1 DDIPELPVERSLF
14 DKLKARIQLAKQI
27 DTAQHRV
34 KKEKHERKWM
44 REAADA
50 MEVELDSD
58 FIDSESEAPSKR
70 QKKAANTKTAALKAQ
85 LKELL
90 AQPLVAR
97 GVSTKYITSG
107 SRPIVDDLLAGE
119 STCCV
124 TGLEQKLTIIS
135 FQAMNRSL
143 G

>member
-1 DDIPELPVERSLF
+1 MCVYMLIAVVLTEEEEIAEMPVELYML

-58 FIDSESEAPSKR
+58 FMS
-70 QKKAANTKTAALKAQ
+70 
-85 LKELL
+85 
-90 AQPLVAR
+90 
-97 GVSTKYITSG
+97 
-107 SRPIVDDLLAGE
+107 
-119 STCCV
+119 
-124 TGLEQKLTIIS
+124 
-135 FQAMNRSL
+135 
-143 G
+143 

>member
-27 DTAQHRV
+27 DTAQHRM

-58 FIDSESEAPSKR
+58 FFDLESEAPSKR

-90 AQPLVAR
+90 AQPLIAR

-107 SRPIVDDLLAGE
+107 SR
-119 STCCV
+119 
-124 TGLEQKLTIIS
+124 
-135 FQAMNRSL
+135 
-143 G
+143 

>member
-1 DDIPELPVERSLF
+1 MRISGPQGAYDEPSTEFVDIPEFPVERSLF

-58 FIDSESEAPSKR
+58 FMS
-70 QKKAANTKTAALKAQ
+70 
-85 LKELL
+85 
-90 AQPLVAR
+90 
-97 GVSTKYITSG
+97 
-107 SRPIVDDLLAGE
+107 
-119 STCCV
+119 
-124 TGLEQKLTIIS
+124 
-135 FQAMNRSL
+135 
-143 G
+143 